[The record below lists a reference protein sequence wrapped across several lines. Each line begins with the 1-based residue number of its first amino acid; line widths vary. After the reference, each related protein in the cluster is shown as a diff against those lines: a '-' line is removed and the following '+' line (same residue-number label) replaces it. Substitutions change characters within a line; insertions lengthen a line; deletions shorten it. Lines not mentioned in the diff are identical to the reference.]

1 MRIVWK
7 DSSPR
12 TKPWVTLQYRGYTIS
27 QYGDGW
33 VTDMPGD
40 DNIYYP
46 RESALNSID
55 KTLGGETRKK
65 NPKRHEMGIK
75 IIGRK
80 DDAS

>member
-12 TKPWVTLQYRGYTIS
+12 TKPWVTLQYRGYAIS
-27 QYGDGW
+27 QYGEGW
-33 VTDMPGD
+33 ITNMPGD
-40 DNIYYP
+40 NNIYYP

-55 KTLGGETRKK
+55 KILGGETRKK
-65 NPKRHEMGIK
+65 NPQRHKIGIK

-80 DDAS
+80 DDVS